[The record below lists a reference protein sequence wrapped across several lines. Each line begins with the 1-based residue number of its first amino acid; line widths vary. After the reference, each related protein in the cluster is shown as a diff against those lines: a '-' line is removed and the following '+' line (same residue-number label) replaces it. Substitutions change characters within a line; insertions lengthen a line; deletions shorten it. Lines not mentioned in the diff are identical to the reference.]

1 MGYNAV
7 VFLGVDQSLNGTGL
21 CLLDGNGQPLKL
33 ETVDPGGLRRGARLS
48 YIKRHLESLLE
59 TGKVV
64 AACREGYSYGSAGRV
79 FELGEVGGLVELFF
93 YEQEIDLQIVAPTAL
108 KKFATG
114 NSSASKEMMMRVAE
128 NSGASV
134 RSDDEADA
142 FFLSRVAFHLHTGT
156 TPDTRAAM
164 EVLKQLR
171 SPSLKAPK
179 RRLRKIVPNAL

>member
-1 MGYNAV
+1 MRYTAV
-7 VFLGVDQSLNGTGL
+7 VFVGVDQSLNGTGL
-21 CLLDGNGQPLKL
+21 CLLDDEGQLVKL

-59 TGKVV
+59 TGEVV
-64 AACREGYSYGSAGRV
+64 AACREGYSYGSVGRV
-79 FELGEVGGLVELFF
+79 FELGEVGGLIELFF

-114 NSSASKEMMMRVAE
+114 NSSAPKDMMMRIAE
-128 NSGASV
+128 NSGAPV

-142 FFLSRVAFHLHTGT
+142 FFLARVAYHLETGVQ
-156 TPDTRAAM
+156 PDTRAAM

-171 SPSLKAPK
+171 SPSLKPPK
-179 RRLRKIVPNAL
+179 RRLRKIVPDAL